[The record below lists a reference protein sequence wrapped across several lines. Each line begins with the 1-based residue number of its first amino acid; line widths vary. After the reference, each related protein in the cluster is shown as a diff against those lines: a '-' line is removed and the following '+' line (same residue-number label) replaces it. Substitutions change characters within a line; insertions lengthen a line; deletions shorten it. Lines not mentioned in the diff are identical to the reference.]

1 MSGSKARAVK
11 GAAEGA
17 ERAAEEVVAGDPGP
31 TARRWLG
38 PLSLVAFVLFAINTY
53 LVLNGATG
61 SGFDVPLARAAQ
73 TFPWGPLTYWM
84 NLTNV
89 TGGIIQDV
97 AGAVIVIALFIYERR
112 AGYLMALGAIGSL
125 IDQIVKVSIQ
135 RHRPTADLVKI
146 LNPSNGYSYP
156 SGHAVFFTW
165 VYFMLAASLSPKV
178 PPRWRGVLWG
188 VAAVL
193 IYLACAARVWAGAH
207 WPSDVIGGFLLGLGW
222 SAFVMWLPERWLPS
236 PSWRWLP
243 LHRARA

>member
-1 MSGSKARAVK
+1 MSATEAWAVK
-11 GAAEGA
+11 GKAGSAEHAAQ
-17 ERAAEEVVAGDPGP
+17 EVLAGDPGP
-31 TARRWLG
+31 TARIWLG

-53 LVLNGATG
+53 LVLNGATRG
-61 SGFDVPLARAAQ
+61 GFDVPLARAAQ
-73 TFPWGPLTYWM
+73 AFPWGPLTYWM
-84 NLTNV
+84 TLTNV
-89 TGGIIQDV
+89 TGGLIQDI

-165 VYFMLAASLSPKV
+165 MCFMLAASLSPKV
-178 PPRWRGVLWG
+178 PQRWRALLWG

-193 IYLACAARVWAGAH
+193 IFLACVGRVWAGEH

-222 SAFVMWLPERWLPS
+222 SAFVLWVPERWLPS
-236 PSWRWLP
+236 PSWHWLP